1 MSIKH
6 KLGEI
11 LNEAAGNRP
20 ADQAGGETASE
31 KIESDIT
38 KSGGFGGKTKRGA
51 DKGGELEAHEGTK
64 VNDPLGKVTKG
75 KGTEVQGNSNAD
87 DGLDEGESV
96 SDRIMS
102 RLAESIDFK
111 ADMTALKGLC
121 ESQELGEEFA
131 NSAVEIFEAA
141 VNDVIQ
147 SKMHEICESATNIVV
162 ESIEAYASK
171 LEEDVDAYLDYVVTE
186 WAEENRIAI
195 VQSARVGITE
205 SFMDQMKSLLESHYV
220 EVPES
225 KLDLY
230 ESAVQVGEEL
240 VQQLQESADRIA
252 MLESALVETQK
263 DAVVESVVSGM
274 SNVRADKIRQL
285 SESIAFDGDVE
296 AFASKLQILSE
307 GYVGQTQKS
316 SSSLTEDVGDF
327 INKQESIT
335 EAAAPSVAPEVDAAV
350 KALGKFVR
358 R

>member
-6 KLGEI
+6 KLDEI

-38 KSGGFGGKTKRGA
+38 KSGGFGGKTKRAA

-64 VNDPLGKVTKG
+64 VNDPLGKVTQG

-87 DGLDEGESV
+87 DGLDESV
-96 SDRIMS
+96 SDRIMT

-131 NSAVEIFEAA
+131 ASAVEIFEAA

-240 VQQLQESADRIA
+240 VQQLQESASHIA

-263 DAVVESVVSGM
+263 AAVVESVVSGM
-274 SNVRADKIRQL
+274 SDVRADKIRQL

-335 EAAAPSVAPEVDAAV
+335 EAAAPTVAPEVDAAV
-350 KALGKFVR
+350 KAIGKFVR